1 MNMNMNRQS
10 RGKGRRHYVLAAALA
25 ATLAATLWLAVQP
38 EEDAATS
45 SFPTTKRTTERSTER
60 STERAPSVASA
71 VAAKSTANT
80 VNKTSIPRSDWPA
93 VSAVAAAAWGTK
105 PPEKKT
111 SPINA
116 TALAKAAP
124 QALTAP
130 TAPTAPAPP
139 AFPYTLIGQL
149 DDGQPRA
156 LLTGPVRSLA
166 VSSGEVIDGVWRVE
180 AVQAQS
186 ITLIWL
192 PGGQR
197 QTLAFKAS

>member
-1 MNMNMNRQS
+1 MNMNTQS
-10 RGKGRRHYVLAAALA
+10 QGKGRRHYVLAAALA
-25 ATLAATLWLAVQP
+25 ATLTATLWLAVQP
-38 EEDAATS
+38 DEDAATS
-45 SFPTTKRTTERSTER
+45 SFTTTKRFAERSTGRTTERTLST
-60 STERAPSVASA
+60 AGAGA
-71 VAAKSTANT
+71 AAAKSTASA
-80 VNKTSIPRSDWPA
+80 VNKTAIPRTEWPA
-93 VSAVAAAAWGTK
+93 VSVVAAAAWGSK

-111 SPINA
+111 APINA

-124 QALTAP
+124 SALAAP
-130 TAPTAPAPP
+130 PASAPP